1 MHKLDDVLDKYC
13 ERITKELGD
22 LYTKISKSETLSAQ
36 DLDVMDKL
44 LHSIKSNKA
53 VIAMIEY
60 DDGQGE
66 DEGYS
71 GKGNS
76 GNGYSGKRYY
86 NEQRRYDDGY
96 SGRRSIP
103 ISGNG
108 RMYSRDSERDDVV
121 RKLESMMRNART
133 EDEAMAIRDAIDT
146 VNHMS

>member
-71 GKGNS
+71 GKGYS

-96 SGRRSIP
+96 SKRRSIP

-121 RKLESMMRNART
+121 RKLESMMRNVRT